1 MEIQNRF
8 LAQQIDPRR
17 TKDHF
22 CLVLESGHGQEMS
35 GISLG
40 YSWTPERGW
49 SAIVPEVVASI
60 LAGPIGPIT
69 GGGAI
74 TGPVV
79 VRDAIL

>member
-1 MEIQNRF
+1 MVTVRKCQ
-8 LAQQIDPRR
+8 
-17 TKDHF
+17 
-22 CLVLESGHGQEMS
+22 ESVWDSAGSQREDGQ
-35 GISLG
+35 L
-40 YSWTPERGW
+40 
-49 SAIVPEVVASI
+49 SAVPEVVASI